1 MSESAKEISK
11 KSKSSFYYAFNLLPE
26 DKRDA
31 MNTVYAFCRKTDDI
45 VDENSDSTDLKYE
58 KLRKWRIEF
67 EKSFSGHSEFALLN
81 KLGTTISNFN
91 IPLDPF
97 FELIKGMEMDLQK
110 DRYKS
115 FDDLQLYCYRV
126 ASTVGLM
133 CIEIFGYKHPSTKQF
148 AVDLGIALQMTNILR
163 DIGKDAK
170 NGRIYLPQEDLIKFN
185 YSEQEIMSLV
195 YNDNFRDLMI
205 YESSRAK
212 QYFNSATANL
222 DLDDKKTMFAARAM
236 QHIYYK
242 MLENIIAADYDV
254 FNNEIKVS
262 KFEKVGIALGVW
274 AKYNLVINERC
285 LIIGGDF
292 QV

>member
-26 DKRDA
+26 EKRDA

-67 EKSFSGHSEFALLN
+67 EKSFTGHSEFALLN

-115 FDDLQLYCYRV
+115 FEDLQLYCYRV

-170 NGRIYLPQEDLIKFN
+170 NGRIYLPQEDLAKFN
-185 YSEQEIMSLV
+185 YTEKEILSLI
-195 YNDNFRDLMI
+195 YNNNFRDLMI

-254 FNNEIKVS
+254 FNNDIKVS

-274 AKYNLVINERC
+274 VKYNLVY
-285 LIIGGDF
+285 
-292 QV
+292 

>member
-26 DKRDA
+26 EKRDA

-45 VDENSDSTDLKYE
+45 VDENSDSTDVKYE

-133 CIEIFGYKHPSTKQF
+133 CIEIFGYKHPSTRQF

-185 YSEQEIMSLV
+185 YTEKEILSLI
-195 YNDNFRDLMI
+195 YNNNFRDLMI

-242 MLENIIAADYDV
+242 MLENIISADYDV
-254 FNNEIKVS
+254 FNNDIKVS
-262 KFEKVGIALGVW
+262 KFEKAGIALGVW
-274 AKYNLVINERC
+274 AKYNLVY
-285 LIIGGDF
+285 
-292 QV
+292 

>member
-1 MSESAKEISK
+1 MSDSAKEISR

-67 EKSFSGHSEFALLN
+67 EKSFSGHSEYALLN
-81 KLGTTISNFN
+81 KLGTTISKFD
-91 IPLDPF
+91 IPLEPF

-115 FDDLQLYCYRV
+115 FEDLQVYCYRV

-133 CIEIFGYKHPSTKQF
+133 CIEIFGYKHQSTKQF

-170 NGRIYLPQEDLIKFN
+170 NGRIYLPQEDLKRFS
-185 YSEQEIMSLV
+185 YSETEIMSLV
-195 YNDNFRDLMI
+195 YNNNFRDLMV
-205 YESSRAK
+205 YESARAK
-212 QYFNSATANL
+212 QYFNSATSHL

-242 MLENIIAADYDV
+242 MLEKIIEVDYDV
-254 FNNEIKVS
+254 YNNDIKVS
-262 KFEKVGIALGVW
+262 NIKKFGIALGVW
-274 AKYNLVINERC
+274 AKYNLVY
-285 LIIGGDF
+285 
-292 QV
+292 

>member
-1 MSESAKEISK
+1 MIDSAKEISK

-26 DKRDA
+26 EKREA

-45 VDENSDSTDLKYE
+45 VDENLDSTDVKYE

-67 EKSFSGHSEFALLN
+67 EKSFSGHSDYVLLN
-81 KLGTTISNFN
+81 KLGTTISKFN

-126 ASTVGLM
+126 ASTVGLI
-133 CIEIFGYKHPSTKQF
+133 CIEIFGYKHSSTKQF
-148 AVDLGIALQMTNILR
+148 AVDLGIALQLTNILR
-163 DIGKDAK
+163 DISKDAK
-170 NGRIYLPQEDLIKFN
+170 NGRIYLPQEDLNKFN
-185 YSEQEIMSLV
+185 YSESDLLSFN
-195 YNDNFRDLMI
+195 YNNNFRELMI

-212 QYFNSATANL
+212 MYFDSATSHLNL
-222 DLDDKKTMFAARAM
+222 EDKRTMFAARAM

-242 MLENIIAADYDV
+242 ILEKIIDKDYDV
-254 FNNEIKVS
+254 YNNEIKVN
-262 KFEKVGIALGVW
+262 KIEKVGIALGVW
-274 AKYNLVINERC
+274 AKYNLVY
-285 LIIGGDF
+285 
-292 QV
+292 

>member
-1 MSESAKEISK
+1 MPESAKEISK

-67 EKSFSGHSEFALLN
+67 EKSFSGNSEFALLN
-81 KLGTTISNFN
+81 KLGKTISNFN

-170 NGRIYLPQEDLIKFN
+170 NGRIYLPQEDLLRFN
-185 YSEQEIMSLV
+185 YSEQEILSLI
-195 YNDNFRDLMI
+195 YNNNFRDLMV

-254 FNNEIKVS
+254 YNNDIKVS

-274 AKYNLVINERC
+274 AKYNLVY
-285 LIIGGDF
+285 
-292 QV
+292 

>member
-1 MSESAKEISK
+1 MPESAKEISK

-81 KLGTTISNFN
+81 KLGTTISKFN

-185 YSEQEIMSLV
+185 YSEAEIMSLI
-195 YNDNFRDLMI
+195 YNDNFRDLMV

-254 FNNEIKVS
+254 FNNDIKVS

-274 AKYNLVINERC
+274 AKYNLVY
-285 LIIGGDF
+285 
-292 QV
+292 

>member
-1 MSESAKEISK
+1 MFESVKEISK
-11 KSKSSFYYAFNLLPE
+11 KSNSSFYYAFNLLPE
-26 DKRDA
+26 EKRDA

-45 VDENSDSTDLKYE
+45 VDENSDSTDVKYE

-81 KLGTTISNFN
+81 KLGTTIAKFN

-170 NGRIYLPQEDLIKFN
+170 TGRIYLPQEDLIKFN
-185 YSEQEIMSLV
+185 YTEQEILSLV

-242 MLENIIAADYDV
+242 MLEKIISADYDV
-254 FNNEIKVS
+254 FNNDIKVS
-262 KFEKVGIALGVW
+262 KIEKVGIALGVW
-274 AKYNLVINERC
+274 AKYNLVY
-285 LIIGGDF
+285 
-292 QV
+292 